1 MFVMNMCTFITN
13 LIVNPILFLILLI
26 FKTKD
31 FCFFFRYLILF
42 LNIFYSLILVP
53 ISFGSCR
60 CCPRILIAKQSLIKN
75 SLCHIMNPLSYF
87 LTIILFIDSF
97 SKRRKLID
105 YPYTKYLEGDYM
117 LSLIS
122 SIILIMD
129 LLINPRKNHKYSSEI
144 ICIISLSIIIYELIY
159 GIRNYLLFY
168 KNIPFYFLEN
178 LTLFHYIGYCAISLI
193 ICIPCYLFNIFI
205 INYRYKFFP
214 PDEYEYLYIGVE
226 DDDN

>member
-42 LNIFYSLILVP
+42 LNIFYSQILVP
-53 ISFGSCR
+53 MSFGSCR
-60 CCPRILIAKQSLIKN
+60 LCPRAFIKEKSLMKN

-97 SKRRKLID
+97 SKKRKFDFSYTQYLDDD
-105 YPYTKYLEGDYM
+105 YILA
-117 LSLIS
+117 LIS
-122 SIILIMD
+122 SIAMTID
-129 LLINPRKNHKYSSEI
+129 LLINPRKMHKYSSKI
-144 ICIISLSIIIYELIY
+144 ICIISLTIIIYELIY

-168 KNIPFYFLEN
+168 KNIPFNFLEN
-178 LTLFHYIGYCAISLI
+178 LTLFQYIGYCAISLI
-193 ICIPCYLFNIFI
+193 ICIPCYLLNVFI